1 MQPEG
6 VKKILRYYQ
15 EIAEMVKLLKREEEE
30 LEEEYNGLKGVG
42 LDGMPHG
49 ISLGRPTEFS
59 VERIVGKSIGNR
71 LGEIRIKTQVLES
84 DAAIIRA
91 CLDLLNGKYKRVLS
105 MRYRN
110 GYSWAKISV
119 RLHIPESTVR
129 NWHDR
134 ALKRLGEAQEEVPM
148 VDEIMARASCAR

>member
-1 MQPEG
+1 MQSEG

-15 EIAEMVKLLKREEEE
+15 EIAGMVKLLKWEEGE

-49 ISLGRPTEFS
+49 TSLGRPTEIFA
-59 VERIVGKSIGNR
+59 ERIAGKNIGNR
-71 LGEIRIKTQVLES
+71 LGDIKVKTQVLES
-84 DAAIIRA
+84 DAAVIRA

-105 MRYRN
+105 MRYRD

-119 RLHIPESTVR
+119 RLYVPESTVR

-134 ALKRLGEAQEEVPM
+134 ALKRLEEALEEAPM
-148 VDEIMARASCAR
+148 VDEILARASCAH

>member
-1 MQPEG
+1 MQSEE
-6 VKKILRYYQ
+6 VKKILWYYQ
-15 EIAEMVKLLKREEEE
+15 EIAGMSKMLKREEEE
-30 LEEEYNGLKGVG
+30 LEEEYNGLKGIG

-49 ISLGRPTEFS
+49 TSLGRPTELFA
-59 VERIVGKSIGNR
+59 EQIAGKNIGNR
-71 LGEIRIKTQVLES
+71 LGEIKVKMQVLES

-110 GYSWAKISV
+110 VYSWAKISV
-119 RLHIPESTVR
+119 RLHVPESTVR

-134 ALKRLGEAQEEVPM
+134 ALKKLGDALEEAPM
-148 VDEIMARASCAR
+148 ADEILARASCAH